1 MTPPND
7 DRVLELV
14 VFSLVDGATRGQF
27 LGTVDAVSEWIKTQ
41 PGFISRDLSYSAE
54 QNRWIEII
62 YWSSMRDAEAAA
74 KAAETS
80 DSCAPMF
87 ALIDME
93 SMLFLHGEPAIAA
106 VAA

>member
-1 MTPPND
+1 MTPTHD

-14 VFSLVDGATRGQF
+14 VFSLVDGATKEQF
-27 LGTVDAVSEWIKTQ
+27 LGTVDAVSEWIKTR

-62 YWSSMRDAEAAA
+62 YWGSLTAAEESA
-74 KAAETS
+74 KAAQSSE
-80 DSCAPMF
+80 SCAPMF

-93 SMLFLHGEPAIAA
+93 SMLFLHGEPAITPV
-106 VAA
+106 VA